1 MATENF
7 TIVYQETNPYSSM
20 TAYLEDDGRT
30 VYLYL
35 QSQHNPEDSMKSV
48 WVKNRIEAPKERLAE
63 DLQSGLAPLLC
74 ADEITASMD
83 TSAILAEE
91 LYFIWLEEGNGL
103 ALFVREELYALLPPW
118 SGVKG
123 FHGYA
128 KYAKKETIT
137 AKPLG
142 DSYHGP
148 IANRIEAARK
158 FWEARS
164 QKDSWTQIRDSRLDF
179 LETKWGKHTKYWS
192 ADGGSFPYIG
202 IASFHPPGLEN
213 TAIFT
218 TVGMSGQNMPGVELY
233 QKDYLSSARIE
244 LVFAVHYPPNSD
256 KSETWVPHY
265 LGDIVKFPW
274 NMQKW
279 LGNGH
284 TIALN
289 RRDPNSIA
297 LNYTNVFLL
306 EKPNASQI
314 LGKQIPPYPLEGL
327 ESGNGHDVKFL
338 YMLPISEEERHH
350 LSSLGSD
357 SFLER
362 VASQG
367 FGWLHNST
375 RESLV

>member
-48 WVKNRIEAPKERLAE
+48 WIKNRIAAPQERLAE

-74 ADEITASMD
+74 ADEITANMD
-83 TSAILAEE
+83 TSPIRLED

-103 ALFVREELYALLPPW
+103 ALFVKEELYAFLPPW

-128 KYAKKETIT
+128 KYAKKEAIT
-137 AKPLG
+137 AHPLG

-148 IANRIEAARK
+148 IANRIEGARQ
-158 FWEARS
+158 FWEKRS
-164 QKDSWTQIRDSRLDF
+164 HKDSWAEIRDSRLGF
-179 LETKWGKHTKYWS
+179 LEGKWGNHSKYWS
-192 ADGGSFPYIG
+192 ADGGTFPYIG
-202 IASFHPPGLEN
+202 IARFNPPELPD
-213 TAIFT
+213 TAIFVT
-218 TVGMSGQNMPGVELY
+218 IGMSGQNMPGVELY
-233 QKDYLSSARIE
+233 QKDYLATARIE
-244 LVFAVHYPPNSD
+244 LVFAIHSPPGLDNT
-256 KSETWVPHY
+256 ETWVPHY

-279 LGNGH
+279 LGHGH

-289 RRDPNSIA
+289 RRDPDSIA
-297 LNYTNVFLL
+297 LNYTNVLLL
-306 EKPNASQI
+306 EKPNVSQI
-314 LGKQIPPYPLEGL
+314 AGKIIQPFSLQGL
-327 ESGNGHDVKFL
+327 ESENGQNVKFL
-338 YMLPISEEERHH
+338 YMLPITEEERHH
-350 LSSLGSD
+350 LSSLGSEV
-357 SFLER
+357 FLLQAAE
-362 VASQG
+362 QG
-367 FGWLHNST
+367 FGWLHNSN